1 VDDFI
6 QRVEQAIARHHL
18 LADGGTVV
26 VGVSGGVDSMV
37 LLHALHDLSG
47 KHRWKLVVAHFNH
60 QLRGAFADA
69 DARFVSAVA
78 RKLGLRFE
86 SASEDVKAHAR
97 RKKLSVEMAARK
109 LRHDFLARTAQKFK
123 AHRIA
128 LAHHAD
134 DQVELF
140 FVRLLRGAGAQG
152 LGGMKWTSHSP
163 EDRNSKLVRPLLDES
178 KDALVHFAHA
188 QRIKFREDATNRSA
202 DILRNRIRHKL
213 LPLLRREYQP
223 AIENA
228 VLRSMRLVG
237 DEGEF
242 LALEAIRWLKQKNRA
257 SFNSLHVAL
266 QRRIL
271 QTGLLA
277 QGIVP
282 QFEHIE
288 ELRLSANQWISV
300 RANFFCRR
308 TTDGVIETRATEGTS
323 AGDSAEAAIS
333 IGARAGETV
342 HESVTLAWRFRRG
355 GELPRSKAR
364 TEFFDADAVGDSIGL
379 RRWRAGDRFQPIGMA
394 RAIKLQD
401 FFVNLKIP
409 RSRRHELLIATNAD
423 GEIFWVEGL
432 RIGERFKITAA
443 TSRILQWSWRR
454 I

>member
-1 VDDFI
+1 M
-6 QRVEQAIARHHL
+6 
-18 LADGGTVV
+18 V

-37 LLHALHDLSG
+37 LLHALHQLSP

-69 DARFVSAVA
+69 DARFVSAAA

-97 RKKLSVEMAARK
+97 REKLSVEMAARK
-109 LRHDFLARTAQKFK
+109 LRHDFLARTAQQLK

-152 LGGMKWTSHSP
+152 LGGMKWTSPSP
-163 EDRNSKLVRPLLDES
+163 ADRHLKVVRPLLEES
-178 KDALVHFAHA
+178 KDALVHFARA
-188 QRIKFREDATNRSA
+188 KRIRFREDATNRSA

-223 AIENA
+223 TIENA

-242 LALEAIRWLKQKNRA
+242 LALEATRWLKQNRT

-282 QFEHIE
+282 QFDHIE
-288 ELRLSANQWISV
+288 ELRLNPNQWISV

-308 TTDGVIETRATEGTS
+308 TTDGLIETRVTEGTIS
-323 AGDSAEAAIS
+323 GDSAEAVIS

-342 HESVTLAWRFRRG
+342 HGSMTLTWRFQRG
-355 GELPRSKAR
+355 GELPRPKAR
-364 TEFFDADAVGDSIGL
+364 TEYFDADAVGDSIRL
-379 RRWRAGDRFQPIGMA
+379 RHWRAGDRFEPIGMVHS
-394 RAIKLQD
+394 IKLQD
-401 FFVNLKIP
+401 LFVNLKIP
-409 RSRRHELLIATNAD
+409 KSRRHELLLATNAD
-423 GEIFWVEGL
+423 GEIFWVDGL
-432 RIGERFKITAA
+432 RIGERFKITST

>member
-1 VDDFI
+1 M
-6 QRVEQAIARHHL
+6 EQAIARHQL
-18 LADGGTVV
+18 LADGETVV

-37 LLHALHDLSG
+37 LLHALHALG
-47 KHRWKLVVAHFNH
+47 AKHRWKLVVAHFNH
-60 QLRGAFADA
+60 QLRGAAANA
-69 DARFVSAVA
+69 DARFVSAAA

-97 RKKLSVEMAARK
+97 REKLSVEMAARK
-109 LRHDFLARTAQKFK
+109 LRHDFLARLAQKFK
-123 AHRIA
+123 THRIA

-140 FVRLLRGAGAQG
+140 FLRLLRGAGAQG
-152 LGGMKWTSHSP
+152 LGGMKWASRSP
-163 EDRNSKLVRPLLDES
+163 ADRKLKLVRPLLDES
-178 KDALVHFAHA
+178 KDTLVQFARA

-242 LALEAIRWLKQKNRA
+242 LALEASRWLKQKNRT

-277 QGIVP
+277 QGIIP

-288 ELRLSANQWISV
+288 ELRLNPNQWISV

-308 TTDGVIETRATEGTS
+308 TTDGLIESRATEGTS
-323 AGDSAEAAIS
+323 ADDGAETVIS
-333 IGARAGETV
+333 IGTRAGETL
-342 HESVTLAWRFRRG
+342 HESVALMWKFRCG
-355 GELPRSKAR
+355 GKLPRPKAR
-364 TEFFDADAVGDSIGL
+364 TEYFDADTVGDSIRL
-379 RRWRAGDRFQPIGMA
+379 RHWRAGDRFHPIGMA
-394 RAIKLQD
+394 HAIKLQD

-409 RSRRHELLIATNAD
+409 QPRRHELLIATNAE

-432 RIGERFKITAA
+432 RISERFKITPA
-443 TSRILQWSWRR
+443 TARIVQWSWRR
-454 I
+454 S